1 MSTTETTGEIPES
14 GEIVGDYEGDLDV
27 SAEKPSLSLQKADRS
42 LHEFHRWYQRGS
54 LIVDPEWQRHYIWN
68 RTRASR
74 LMESFLIDLPIPVI
88 YLSVNDE
95 GKYEVIDGLQRLT
108 SIFDY
113 FENKYK
119 LTGLEILT
127 DMNGKTFSELSK
139 EHQGKLEDAILRTFE
154 LSKTAPK
161 DLMFIIFERLNTG
174 GITLNDMEIRNCL
187 YRGRLNNLLKEL
199 SKNEDF
205 LNCVNQKQL
214 GKRMGDKM
222 LVLRFLAFYQMTHLK
237 AKKGLKAFF
246 NEFFDTYRNLPE
258 EKVKEFR
265 RIFKSAMR
273 GCFTVFGDKGFR
285 LRRKQGTSGG
295 EWTPRVNASIFQV
308 VTASFTSYDI
318 GAITRNADN
327 IFEAYVDLTADDTW
341 ADCVQ
346 RSTGDPT
353 RIEYMFEAWNERLKT
368 IMKNATPNDSTRL
381 FSRQLKEEM
390 YGQDNNCEICGQ
402 KIVLINDAAIDHEEE
417 YWRGG
422 QSVPENARLVH
433 RSCNMQRRRSR

>member
-14 GEIVGDYEGDLDV
+14 GEIEGDYEGDLDV

-127 DMNGKTFSELSK
+127 DVNGKTFSELSK

-258 EKVKEFR
+258 EKIKEFR

-295 EWTPRVNASIFQV
+295 E
-308 VTASFTSYDI
+308 
-318 GAITRNADN
+318 
-327 IFEAYVDLTADDTW
+327 
-341 ADCVQ
+341 
-346 RSTGDPT
+346 
-353 RIEYMFEAWNERLKT
+353 
-368 IMKNATPNDSTRL
+368 
-381 FSRQLKEEM
+381 
-390 YGQDNNCEICGQ
+390 
-402 KIVLINDAAIDHEEE
+402 
-417 YWRGG
+417 
-422 QSVPENARLVH
+422 
-433 RSCNMQRRRSR
+433 